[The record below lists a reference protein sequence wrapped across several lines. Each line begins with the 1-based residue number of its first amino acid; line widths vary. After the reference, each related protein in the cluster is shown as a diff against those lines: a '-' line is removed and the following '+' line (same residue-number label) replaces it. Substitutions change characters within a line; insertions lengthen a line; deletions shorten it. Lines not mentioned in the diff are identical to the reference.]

1 MQGFDLDTILIN
13 FNGKTTSDN
22 WTIRNAVEGVQIFG
36 GIGSGKTSGSGRLF
50 ALKYLKAGFGGLV
63 LTAKPDEKKLWEDY
77 CRLTGRLGDMV
88 VIEPGGK
95 NNFNFLEYESKN
107 SSPGMSI
114 TGNIVHVLKT
124 VLKASEEKQGGKSDD
139 MFWENSTD
147 LLMHNLVDLCK
158 LAYGALRIKDLY
170 EIAQSLPKTENEL
183 LDPKLADRPYQKAI
197 RIANKKVKEK
207 LDEWERKFDLQEL
220 SKMEKEGTS
229 SGRAMEDIP
238 ELHLLSQIEDFFHIY
253 IPMSEKTRSIIDFSF
268 VGFLS
273 RFMHEPVYSLFSN
286 KISNIEPEDCLR
298 GAIIVLN
305 LPVKSYGKVGRDA
318 QIMFKYIWQRAMERR
333 DPKYGQRPVFLWA
346 DESQNFLHEHDAD
359 YQATARSSRICT
371 VYISQNLPNYY
382 ANMGGEKSEYRVKS
396 FLGTLNTKIFHA
408 NADIETNTYSSTLIG
423 EAEYERKSIGAT
435 AGVNNISGSQT
446 SSTHTEKIVRPE
458 VFVKLKTGGS
468 NNDGVIE
475 AYIHRPGAPFSTG
488 DNHLKTKFNQSD
500 LKL

>member
-1 MQGFDLDTILIN
+1 MRMEGFDLDTILISLS
-13 FNGKTTSDN
+13 GKTTSDN

-63 LTAKPDEKKLWEDY
+63 LTAKPDEKKLWEEY
-77 CRLTGRLGDMV
+77 CRVTGRLGDMV

-158 LAYGALRIKDLY
+158 LAYGTLKIKDLY

-183 LDPKLADRPYQKAI
+183 LDPKLVDRAYQKAI
-197 RIANKKVKEK
+197 RFANDKVKEK
-207 LDEWERKFDLQEL
+207 LNEWERKFDLQEL

-229 SGRAMEDIP
+229 SARAMEDIP
-238 ELHLLSQIEDFFHIY
+238 ELRLLSQIEEFFHIY

-298 GAIIVLN
+298 GTIIVLN

-382 ANMGGEKSEYRVKS
+382 ANMGGEKSAYRVKS

-408 NADIETNTYSSTLIG
+408 NADIETNNYANELIG
-423 EAEYERKSIGAT
+423 KQFIEKTTEAANTGTGGISKSYSVTIDLEDA
-435 AGVNNISGSQT
+435 
-446 SSTHTEKIVRPE
+446 VRPE
-458 VFVKLKTGGS
+458 EIVKLKTGGPR
-468 NNDGVIE
+468 NGYLVE
-475 AYIHRPGAPFSTG
+475 AYVHRPGEPFANKK
-488 DNHLKTKFNQSD
+488 NHIKMQLTQNT
-500 LKL
+500 